1 MKAVGLTR
9 YLPITNEQSLQ
20 DIELPKP
27 KASGRDLLVKI
38 NAVGVNPVD
47 TKVRKPKD
55 KIETSPKVLG
65 WDACGIVEAVGDK
78 VSQFNVGDKVYYA
91 GDITRQGCNA
101 EYQLIDERIVGLA
114 PQTLTSAQAAAMPLT
129 SVTAWEALFER
140 MYISQNKSD
149 NTNKS
154 ILILGGAGGV
164 GSIAIQLAKQVAG
177 LTVITTASRAV
188 TIAWV
193 KNLGADIVVNHHH
206 LLAEMQA
213 QHLMPDYI
221 LCNNDTDAYFAIM
234 AEIVKPQGHICS
246 IVETTASVDLGLLK
260 NKCASFSWEFM
271 FVRSMYQTDDMYK
284 QGDILNRVSQLI
296 DSGTLK
302 HTAKTEIKPIN
313 ATNLRAAHAQLESGN
328 TIGKIVLS
336 GW

>member
-9 YLPITNEQSLQ
+9 YLPITDEQSLQ
-20 DIELPKP
+20 DIKLPKP

-65 WDACGIVEAVGDK
+65 WDACGIVEAIGDK

-114 PQTLTSAQAAAMPLT
+114 PRTLTSAQAAAMPLT

-140 MYISQNKSD
+140 MKISQNKPD
-149 NTNKS
+149 NANKS

-164 GSIAIQLAKQVAG
+164 GSIAI
-177 LTVITTASRAV
+177 
-188 TIAWV
+188 
-193 KNLGADIVVNHHH
+193 
-206 LLAEMQA
+206 
-213 QHLMPDYI
+213 
-221 LCNNDTDAYFAIM
+221 
-234 AEIVKPQGHICS
+234 
-246 IVETTASVDLGLLK
+246 
-260 NKCASFSWEFM
+260 
-271 FVRSMYQTDDMYK
+271 
-284 QGDILNRVSQLI
+284 
-296 DSGTLK
+296 
-302 HTAKTEIKPIN
+302 
-313 ATNLRAAHAQLESGN
+313 
-328 TIGKIVLS
+328 
-336 GW
+336 

>member
-20 DIELPKP
+20 DVELPKP

-65 WDACGIVEAVGDK
+65 WDACGIVEAIGDK
-78 VSQFNVGDKVYYA
+78 VSKFNVGDKVYYA

-140 MYISQNKSD
+140 MKISQNKAE
-149 NTNKS
+149 NANKS

-177 LTVITTASRAV
+177 LTVITTASRAE

-193 KNLGADIVVNHHH
+193 KNLGADIVVNHHR

-213 QHLMPDYI
+213 EHLIPDYI

-234 AEIVKPQGHICS
+234 AELIKPQGHICS
-246 IVETTASVDLGLLK
+246 IVETAASVNLGLLK

-271 FVRSMYQTDDMYK
+271 FARSMYQTDDMYK
-284 QGDILNRVSQLI
+284 QGDILNRVSQLM
-296 DSGTLK
+296 DNGTLK

-313 ATNLRAAHAQLESGN
+313 AANLRVAHAQLESGN